1 MVIGKRIS
9 NSSRLMGR
17 ERLAKQ
23 IPCLAAPLQEAIWP
37 VDPHKSEQ
45 LHVSD
50 SPTGAADWGRQ
61 YGLDPQSTWRMLN
74 EGRLP
79 AHLEVERIGRLWYVI
94 LADGEPA
101 LLTVGYA
108 RVSSHEQKPQLEP
121 QANRLWAHAG
131 QNGIKLNRVVSEVAS
146 GLNDRRPK
154 LRRLLADPKVG
165 YILVE
170 HRDRLARFGVGLVQ
184 AMLEARSGGL
194 LVIEDNGV
202 YNEVDDDL
210 VRDMTEIL
218 TCFCARLYG
227 RRGAANRAR
236 QAISAATE

>member
-1 MVIGKRIS
+1 
-9 NSSRLMGR
+9 
-17 ERLAKQ
+17 
-23 IPCLAAPLQEAIWP
+23 
-37 VDPHKSEQ
+37 
-45 LHVSD
+45 
-50 SPTGAADWGRQ
+50 
-61 YGLDPQSTWRMLN
+61 MLN

-94 LADGEPA
+94 LPDEEPA

-131 QNGIKLNRVVSEVAS
+131 QNGIKLDRVVSEVAS
-146 GLNDRRPK
+146 GLNDGRPK

-170 HRDRLARFGVGLVQ
+170 HRDRLARFGVGMVQ

-194 LVIEDNGV
+194 LVV
-202 YNEVDDDL
+202 KVKEVEDDL

-227 RRGAANRAR
+227 RRSAANRAR
-236 QAISAATE
+236 RAISIVQE